1 MVSLVINMCYDSLEE
16 PIISSDYTE
25 IEMQQL
31 TDPEPYIIA
40 VILSIVKLHVTV
52 SILYLLCP

>member
-1 MVSLVINMCYDSLEE
+1 MCYDSLEE